1 MFEVVEEIVHVLHA
15 HGDADG
21 GVEHVHCGT
30 LLVVERAE
38 DGAGRMDGE
47 GAVVEEVGG
56 TADELQAVDE
66 LEASLFR
73 LKVDGE
79 HAAGGLAELALR

>member
-1 MFEVVEEIVHVLHA
+1 M
-15 HGDADG
+15 
-21 GVEHVHCGT
+21 
-30 LLVVERAE
+30 
-38 DGAGRMDGE
+38 
-47 GAVVEEVGG
+47 VGG

-79 HAAGGLAELALR
+79 HAAGGLAELQRCGLLQLIIPELAALASWKDSNPSPTWSTTRTAWSRSF